1 MFAEA
6 SVDVVV
12 AGQEATFRFTPSMSV
27 MLLSVYDAKG
37 AIAWL
42 LTANE
47 VIRVPAGEGIF
58 ISTPIT
64 EAPPELIAAAR
75 SAEAR
80 VRSAPPEQVSSR
92 PSLAS
97 IRYGMVP
104 EGYQEEAP
112 ATPLSQGGYDV
123 RVVARNGQA
132 DAHFDVAAA

>member
-6 SVDVVV
+6 SVEVMVV
-12 AGQEATFRFTPSMSV
+12 GKEATFRFTPPMTV
-27 MLLSVYDAKG
+27 MLLYVYDQEG
-37 AIAWL
+37 ALAWR

-47 VIRVPAGEGIF
+47 VTRVPAGEGIF

-80 VRSAPPEQVSSR
+80 ARAAPHEPISSK
-92 PSLAS
+92 PPLGS
-97 IRYGMVP
+97 IQYGVVP

-112 ATPLSQGGYDV
+112 ASPLSPGGYDV
-123 RVVARNGQA
+123 SAVAKNARA
-132 DAHFDVAAA
+132 ELHFDVPDA